1 MQKGV
6 PVTMALK
13 EAMLCKSTVKFQ
25 VAFMLVIMLH
35 TVKCELRVQ
44 KAADGGSHKINHN
57 F

>member
-6 PVTMALK
+6 PVTMAWK

-25 VAFMLVIMLH
+25 VAFMSVIIN

>member
-1 MQKGV
+1 
-6 PVTMALK
+6 MAWK

-25 VAFMLVIMLH
+25 VAFMSVIMLH

-44 KAADGGSHKINHN
+44 KAADGSSNNINHN